1 MALKMASSFKNKDD
15 QMRKMMVMV
24 LAMLM
29 GVGIS
34 GAAWALPYGDAD
46 ILKDG
51 TEYSAISALGDELES
66 GGNEW
71 YEEGTSI
78 WTAWSG
84 QWVEYTAELHA
95 GTWNIG
101 LNAINHG
108 NLGDD
113 GWYTEFQISNNLTDE
128 TIQITASDDEEF
140 FDYVQMD
147 LTQGTYKVKYTW
159 LNDKYNQ
166 PLALDANIEITSV
179 FFDDINTPV
188 PEPATLALLGVG
200 LAGMA
205 GIRRRMRKP

>member
-1 MALKMASSFKNKDD
+1 
-15 QMRKMMVMV
+15 MRKMMVMV

-51 TEYSAISALGDELES
+51 TEYSAISALGTVPQS

-71 YEEGTSI
+71 YEEGDSI

-84 QWVEYTAELHA
+84 QWVEYTADLHA

-101 LNAINHG
+101 LNATNHG
-108 NLGDD
+108 NLGDDD
-113 GWYTEFQISNNLTDE
+113 GWYTEFQISNSLTNE
-128 TIQITASDDEEF
+128 TIQITASDDKEF
-140 FDYVQMD
+140 FGFVEMD
-147 LTQGTYKVKYTW
+147 IDDPAEYTVRYTW
-159 LNDKYNQ
+159 LNDKYN
-166 PLALDANIEITSV
+166 PPLDANIEITSV